1 VVLVAGCAAAPPTAP
16 RPRDVAPLIWPDG
29 AERPIPPLLSIAEI
43 LRRMEAS
50 SVRYQLRPFEDCDIP
65 AARTASLLWPRGTPE
80 YSFPV
85 VTPDTDGSPI
95 VHELSHLP
103 EIDTLLLQ
111 AEPAYLDQRYDEAT
125 VLYDRAL
132 ALAPGYGPALLNAGD
147 ARLFGG
153 QPLEA
158 LDLYRRAQHADPF
171 DHRGYFYAAN
181 TLLVLGRPDE
191 ALLQYA
197 EALARRPRHALLRA
211 GIESRG
217 KYLGRRLRGDVLQ
230 FEGFVRRG
238 SEAVEICAQPTA
250 AWIAWASCKGYW
262 LGDAAHRRQM
272 LGTETPVFSNVEELE
287 CLRALLQGYEQQR
300 GEGADPSLEELRDI
314 SRAGELD
321 VLVLLELATRV
332 DPHAALR
339 IPARS
344 RPRLVRYVLRHML
357 VEGEGPRLYPP
368 GEGPGRPLEAS
379 LTPPELPRGT
389 PEEPRKGAAR
399 SRLRGAGGSRPPP
412 R

>member
-1 VVLVAGCAAAPPTAP
+1 V
-16 RPRDVAPLIWPDG
+16 WPDG
-29 AERPIPPLLSIAEI
+29 AERPIPPLLSISEI

-50 SVRYQLRPFEDCDIP
+50 PVRYQLRPFEDCEIP
-65 AARTASLLWPRGTPE
+65 PERTAALLWPRGTPE
-80 YSFPV
+80 FAFPV
-85 VTPDTDGSPI
+85 VTSDIDGSPI

-111 AEPAYLDQRYDEAT
+111 AEPAYLDQRFQEAT
-125 VLYDRAL
+125 ALYDRAL

-158 LDLYRRAQHADPF
+158 LDLYRRAQLADPF

-181 TLLVLGRPDE
+181 TLLMLGRPDE
-191 ALLQYA
+191 ALRGYA
-197 EALARRPRHALLRA
+197 EALARRPRHSLLRA
-211 GIESRG
+211 GIEARG

-230 FEGFVRRG
+230 FEGFIRRG
-238 SEAVEICAQPTA
+238 SEAIEICATSTP

-262 LGDAAHRRQM
+262 LGDATHRRQM

-287 CLRALLQGYEQQR
+287 CLRALLQGYERQR
-300 GEGADPSLEELRDI
+300 GEQPDASLEELRDI
-314 SRAGELD
+314 SLAGELD

-339 IPARS
+339 VPARV
-344 RPRLVRYVLRHML
+344 RPRLVRYVLRHLL
-357 VEGEGPRLYPP
+357 VEGEGPRLLPP
-368 GEGPGRPLEAS
+368 GQGPGGPLEARF
-379 LTPPELPRGT
+379 T
-389 PEEPRKGAAR
+389 EEPRSGAAR
-399 SRLRGAGGSRPPP
+399 SRLTAADGAPRP
-412 R
+412 RR

>member
-1 VVLVAGCAAAPPTAP
+1 MRGWRWVWVVMVAGCAAAPPAAP
-16 RPRDVAPLIWPDG
+16 KSRDVPALVWPDG

-50 SVRYQLRPFEDCDIP
+50 SVRYQLRPLEDCEIP
-65 AARTASLLWPRGTPE
+65 PEHTAALLWPRGTPE
-80 YSFPV
+80 YAFPV
-85 VTPDTDGSPI
+85 VTPDPDGSPI

-103 EIDTLLLQ
+103 EVDSLLIQ
-111 AEPAYLDQRYDEAT
+111 AEPAYLDQRYEEAT
-125 VLYDRAL
+125 ALYDRAL

-153 QPLEA
+153 RPLEA
-158 LDLYRRAQHADPF
+158 LDLYRRAQLADPF

-181 TLLVLGRPDE
+181 TLLVLGRTDD
-191 ALLQYA
+191 AVQAYA
-197 EALARRPRHALLRA
+197 EALARRPRHSLLRA
-211 GIESRG
+211 GIEARG

-238 SEAVEICAQPTA
+238 SEAVEICATPTA
-250 AWIAWASCKGYW
+250 GWIAWASCKAYW
-262 LGDAAHRRQM
+262 LGDSTHRRQM

-287 CLRALLQGYEQQR
+287 CLRALLQGYERQR
-300 GEGADPSLEELRDI
+300 EEQPDPSLEELRDI
-314 SRAGELD
+314 SRGGELD

-339 IPARS
+339 VPSRE
-344 RPRLVRYVLRHML
+344 RPRLVRYVLRHVL

-368 GEGPGRPLEAS
+368 GQGPGGPLEAKF
-379 LTPPELPRGT
+379 T
-389 PEEPRKGAAR
+389 AADV
-399 SRLRGAGGSRPPP
+399 APPPP